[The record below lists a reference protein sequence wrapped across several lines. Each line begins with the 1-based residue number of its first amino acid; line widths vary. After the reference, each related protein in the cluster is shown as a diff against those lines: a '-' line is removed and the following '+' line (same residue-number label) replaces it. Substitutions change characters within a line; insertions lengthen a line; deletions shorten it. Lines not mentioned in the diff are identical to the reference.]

1 MNDGKLMRQQAEERI
16 LGKILVKCKICDR
29 NMRRDRQDGKVYY
42 YCDDCRRCVWIEMPE
57 YLDLE

>member
-29 NMRRDRQDGKVYY
+29 NMRRDRQDSKVYY

-57 YLDLE
+57 YLDFE